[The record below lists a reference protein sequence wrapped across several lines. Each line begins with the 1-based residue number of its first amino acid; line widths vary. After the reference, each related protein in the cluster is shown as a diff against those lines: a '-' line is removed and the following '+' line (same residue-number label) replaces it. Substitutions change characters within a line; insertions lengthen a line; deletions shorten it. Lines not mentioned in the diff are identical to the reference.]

1 VTPEPRVETLP
12 IGAFR
17 VHLVEE
23 ATLER
28 PAAQFFRGASQADL
42 AASGLADANVTLSF
56 QPAIVETPAGL
67 VLLDAGV
74 GAGIGEGDTPLVRAL
89 RRLGRDPA
97 DVTDVVLSHCHT
109 DHAAGL
115 LDGDGRPLF
124 SGATLHLFQAEW
136 EHWQAVDAFGEE
148 SPHAVEFRRA
158 VLAHPGP
165 TARHADEVEVA
176 PGISLIPAPG
186 HTPGHAAVGL
196 RSGGQALVWA
206 ADAFHHPLHLRRHA
220 WHYENDHD
228 PAQTASTRA
237 TLLGRARA
245 DGARLC
251 AYHFPFPGV
260 VDPPA

>member
-124 SGATLHLFQAEW
+124 SGATLHLFQ
-136 EHWQAVDAFGEE
+136 
-148 SPHAVEFRRA
+148 FRRA